1 MSGDGND
8 SLDGAGA
15 NVRIRGIYATAL
27 TEFFLGSGFDVV
39 GVSGAIDR
47 RFDEEFPAA
56 GYDVAVET
64 TADRQGVGVEG
75 DPTAVAVVRD
85 TLVDALGRDTFAW
98 PDPTPRGSVFRG
110 RVTETLGGGAVVDL
124 TIGSAGEDH
133 ADTGGPMT
141 TDHLASEGYL
151 PFDNADEHVS
161 VGDEFRVQ
169 VTSSSPPWASHRPEL
184 DTTIRAYGGVA
195 VLERGREGTTVDT
208 YDDQAARELA
218 GMTDLLGLE
227 PPDGWGLKW
236 THAATDLEMTALE
249 SGLEV
254 AIERADRLEQALSTN
269 ASAGPDEADNGGDK
283 TVGAENDGIE
293 PDEMSQTGSARPEA
307 LASPGAGSWL
317 WFGRESRFALDD
329 RRRDVTTTMPGHHR
343 IKAGADAAGAGVD
356 FVEALCDPDADDE
369 FPFGTVI
376 DQFGPHEDDE
386 IRIEHGKPDG
396 RLITLGAGTV
406 TELETDGTVTL
417 ERTMTGRGSYDGLGV
432 PREDG
437 DVAVTKFREG
447 RWWYPTTYR
456 DESGTPKGTYVN
468 VCTPV
473 EIFPESIR
481 YVDLH
486 VDVVRHGD
494 GTVERLDDD
503 ELDAAEAA
511 GNVPADLATKA
522 RAVASALEN
531 AL

>member
-1 MSGDGND
+1 M
-8 SLDGAGA
+8 
-15 NVRIRGIYATAL
+15 NVRIRGVYTTAL
-27 TEFFLGSGFDVV
+27 TQLFLDSGFDVV

-47 RFDEEFPAA
+47 RFDEKFPAA
-56 GYDVAVET
+56 GHDVAVET
-64 TADRQGVGVEG
+64 TDDRQGVGVEG
-75 DPTAVAVVRD
+75 DPEAVPAVRD
-85 TLVDALGRDTFAW
+85 SLVNALGRDTFAW

-124 TIGSAGEDH
+124 TVGSAGEGD

-161 VGDEFRVQ
+161 VGDELRVQ
-169 VTSSSPPWASHRPEL
+169 VTSSSPPWANRRPEL

-208 YDDQAARELA
+208 YDDRAARELA

-236 THAATDLEMTALE
+236 THAATDLEMNALS
-249 SGLEV
+249 SGLEI
-254 AIERADRLEQALSTN
+254 AIERADALEQTLSGAGETN
-269 ASAGPDEADNGGDK
+269 
-283 TVGAENDGIE
+283 
-293 PDEMSQTGSARPEA
+293 QTGSARPEA
-307 LASPGAGSWL
+307 LASPGAGTWL
-317 WFGRESRFALDD
+317 WFGRESRFALDA

-343 IKAGADAAGAGVD
+343 IKAGAEPAGSGVD
-356 FVEALCDPDADDE
+356 FVEALCEPDGDDE
-369 FPFGTVI
+369 FPFETVTA
-376 DQFGPHEDDE
+376 QFGPHEDEE

-406 TELETDGTVTL
+406 TELEPDGTLTV
-417 ERTMTGRGSYDGLGV
+417 ERPMTGRGSYDGLGV
-432 PREDG
+432 AREEG

-473 EIFPESIR
+473 EIFPETIR

-494 GTVERLDDD
+494 GTVERVDDD

-511 GNVPADLATKA
+511 GNVPADLAQKA